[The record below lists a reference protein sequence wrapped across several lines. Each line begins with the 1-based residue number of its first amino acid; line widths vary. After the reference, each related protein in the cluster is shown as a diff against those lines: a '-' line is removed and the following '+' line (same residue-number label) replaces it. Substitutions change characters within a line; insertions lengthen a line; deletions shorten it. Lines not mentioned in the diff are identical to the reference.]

1 MLKEKKGAADTS
13 GTRSGT
19 RRGATVTLRARLGFG
34 FIAGG
39 GGGAISLGFGD
50 RSEVATRGRARLG
63 MGFEATGGDV
73 VRARLRLIGFAAD
86 DGSDG
91 RARARLGRIVIK
103 TQRERVVKFKNG
115 A

>member
-1 MLKEKKGAADTS
+1 MLKEKKGRAADTS

-39 GGGAISLGFGD
+39 GGGAIS
-50 RSEVATRGRARLG
+50 EVATRGRARLG
-63 MGFEATGGDV
+63 MGFEETGGDV

-91 RARARLGRIVIK
+91 RARARLGRMM
-103 TQRERVVKFKNG
+103 
-115 A
+115 

>member
-1 MLKEKKGAADTS
+1 M
-13 GTRSGT
+13 
-19 RRGATVTLRARLGFG
+19 
-34 FIAGG
+34 
-39 GGGAISLGFGD
+39 GFGD

-103 TQRERVVKFKNG
+103 TQREKGCKIQKWGLRRNANG
-115 A
+115 MTLVHWCR

>member
-1 MLKEKKGAADTS
+1 MLKEKKGKAADTS

-34 FIAGG
+34 FLAGG
-39 GGGAISLGFGD
+39 EGGASLGFED

-63 MGFEATGGDV
+63 MGLATGGDV
-73 VRARLRLIGFAAD
+73 VRARLRLGFAED

-91 RARARLGRIVIK
+91 RARARLGRMV
-103 TQRERVVKFKNG
+103 TMAMMMAQWRRRC
-115 A
+115 